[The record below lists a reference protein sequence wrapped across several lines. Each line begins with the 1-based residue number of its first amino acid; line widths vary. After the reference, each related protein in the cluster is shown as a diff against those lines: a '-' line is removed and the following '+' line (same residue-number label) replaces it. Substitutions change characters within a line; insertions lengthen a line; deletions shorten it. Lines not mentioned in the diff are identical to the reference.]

1 MEVLD
6 ARDGKRARELA
17 EHHVRNAAKAA
28 IALMAS
34 QRANR
39 P

>member
-17 EHHVRNAAKAA
+17 EHHIRNAAKAA

-34 QRANR
+34 QRAN
-39 P
+39 PP